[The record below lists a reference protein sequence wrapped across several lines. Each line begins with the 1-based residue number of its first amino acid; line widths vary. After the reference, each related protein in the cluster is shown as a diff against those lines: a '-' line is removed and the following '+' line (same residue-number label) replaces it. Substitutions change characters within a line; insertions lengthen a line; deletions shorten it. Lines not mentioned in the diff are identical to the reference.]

1 MTKDYSIYLRHILD
15 AITSIQEY
23 TENLNQK
30 DFYNNK
36 LVQDAVI
43 RNLEIIGEATK
54 RIPDEFRLGH
64 PQIAWKQIAG
74 MRDVL
79 IHNYFGVDAERVWG
93 VVENRLEDLRTKV
106 SAILAS

>member
-1 MTKDYSIYLRHILD
+1 MTKDCSIYLRHIPD

-23 TENLNQK
+23 TKNLNQK

-54 RIPDEFRLGH
+54 RIPDEFRLDH
-64 PQIAWKQIAG
+64 PQIPWKQIAE

-93 VVENRLEDLRTKV
+93 VVKNRPEDLRTKV
-106 SAILAS
+106 SAILAH